1 MPGCGHG
8 VNVACSQDLS
18 VVKCRTMV
26 EKIGKCQHKVKVMC
40 SASLDSVK
48 CQTKVTKMLSCVVH
62 KAEMECWEN
71 PKDVKCK
78 TKIAKRLSC
87 KKHNA
92 EVECCKDV
100 KDVKCQTKV
109 SKKLR
114 CGDTSEV
121 ACSTDAK
128 SVTCMKKKTF
138 IFTCKCTKDALC
150 HQRKTL
156 THICPKP
163 ALKIKATK
171 LLNQLDSKIAKTLI
185 DTPESEKL
193 KTDQEEVKL
202 VLDQLDGANDVTK
215 LKARLVKVERE
226 QSLAV
231 DPFKTMLGRMSA
243 MKISK

>member
-1 MPGCGHG
+1 M
-8 VNVACSQDLS
+8 
-18 VVKCRTMV
+18 
-26 EKIGKCQHKVKVMC
+26 
-40 SASLDSVK
+40 K
-48 CQTKVTKMLSCVVH
+48 CQTKVTKMLSCAIH

-109 SKKLR
+109 AKMLVCGHMNVVECSKILKDVKCQTKVSKKLR

-138 IFTCKCTKDALC
+138 IFTCECTKDALC
-150 HQRKTL
+150 HQRKSL

-163 ALKIKATK
+163 ALKIEATK